1 MSDYTPDK
9 WLMVKLT
16 NKDNESHYR
25 IFACWYGGY
34 LGSDSWKLN
43 SGVTKITE
51 DERSYYFEGSSGSV
65 YECNKSWYGISGYG
79 AGVLANLMEKSKDT
93 VSIEILSE
101 ETSYMELQYE
111 RTD

>member
-16 NKDNESHYR
+16 NKNNEFHYR

-43 SGVTKITE
+43 SGVTKMTE
-51 DERSYYFEGSSGSV
+51 D
-65 YECNKSWYGISGYG
+65 
-79 AGVLANLMEKSKDT
+79 
-93 VSIEILSE
+93 
-101 ETSYMELQYE
+101 
-111 RTD
+111 

>member
-16 NKDNESHYR
+16 NKKDESHYR

-51 DERSYYFEGSSGSV
+51 DDRMYYFEGSSGSV
-65 YECNKSWYGISGYG
+65 YICNKLTYGTSGYG
-79 AGVLANLMEKSKDT
+79 HGVLVNMIEKSKDD
-93 VSIEILSE
+93 VLIEILSE
-101 ETSYMELQYE
+101 ETNFMELHYE
-111 RTD
+111 